1 MKKLIRDY
9 LLQYLMIT
17 AGAIL
22 AAFALE
28 EFLVPN
34 TVLDGGITGISIIL
48 NQLTLQ
54 PISIFIIVL
63 NLPFLLLGFQQ
74 LGKRF
79 FVSGIYGM
87 VIFTVFLEVFA
98 EFQNATSSE
107 LLAVVFGGVSLG
119 VGVGLVLRSGGCL
132 DGSVV
137 VAMIVS
143 KRSNFSTG
151 QVIFGINVVIYIVAG
166 FLFGWDRA
174 MYSLLTYFISFKVI
188 DMVEEGLEQAK
199 AAMIITDHSGLLAD
213 MIYQRL
219 GRTCT
224 ILEGEG
230 LISGKKVVLYC
241 VLTRLEINELKRI
254 IKEYDGSAFVTISD
268 VSEIIGRHIKSS
280 SGTAEQEETA

>member
-87 VIFTVFLEVFA
+87 VIFTVFWKCLRNFKTRPA
-98 EFQNATSSE
+98 RSCWRLCS
-107 LLAVVFGGVSLG
+107 AVYCWASA
-119 VGVGLVLRSGGCL
+119 LVWCCAAADVWTARKWLR
-132 DGSVV
+132 
-137 VAMIVS
+137 
-143 KRSNFSTG
+143 
-151 QVIFGINVVIYIVAG
+151 
-166 FLFGWDRA
+166 
-174 MYSLLTYFISFKVI
+174 
-188 DMVEEGLEQAK
+188 
-199 AAMIITDHSGLLAD
+199 
-213 MIYQRL
+213 
-219 GRTCT
+219 
-224 ILEGEG
+224 
-230 LISGKKVVLYC
+230 
-241 VLTRLEINELKRI
+241 
-254 IKEYDGSAFVTISD
+254 
-268 VSEIIGRHIKSS
+268 
-280 SGTAEQEETA
+280 

>member
-107 LLAVVFGGVSLG
+107 LLAVVFGGVLLG
-119 VGVGLVLRSGGCL
+119 VGVGLVLRSGGCGC
-132 DGSVV
+132 D
-137 VAMIVS
+137 
-143 KRSNFSTG
+143 
-151 QVIFGINVVIYIVAG
+151 
-166 FLFGWDRA
+166 DC
-174 MYSLLTYFISFKVI
+174 
-188 DMVEEGLEQAK
+188 EQAQQFF
-199 AAMIITDHSGLLAD
+199 DRSDYLRHQRCDLYCGGLSV
-213 MIYQRL
+213 RL
-219 GRTCT
+219 GSRDVQPAD
-224 ILEGEG
+224 ILHQ
-230 LISGKKVVLYC
+230 L
-241 VLTRLEINELKRI
+241 
-254 IKEYDGSAFVTISD
+254 
-268 VSEIIGRHIKSS
+268 
-280 SGTAEQEETA
+280 

>member
-87 VIFTVFLEVFA
+87 VIFTAFLEVFA
-98 EFQNATSSE
+98 GFQNATSSE
-107 LLAVVFGGVSLG
+107 LLAVVFGGVLLG

-132 DGSVV
+132 ADIAPTMLQLLGLPQP
-137 VAMIVS
+137 AEM
-143 KRSNFSTG
+143 TG
-151 QVIFGINVVIYIVAG
+151 K
-166 FLFGWDRA
+166 
-174 MYSLLTYFISFKVI
+174 SL
-188 DMVEEGLEQAK
+188 
-199 AAMIITDHSGLLAD
+199 
-213 MIYQRL
+213 
-219 GRTCT
+219 
-224 ILEGEG
+224 
-230 LISGKKVVLYC
+230 VL
-241 VLTRLEINELKRI
+241 
-254 IKEYDGSAFVTISD
+254 
-268 VSEIIGRHIKSS
+268 
-280 SGTAEQEETA
+280 

>member
-87 VIFTVFLEVFA
+87 VIFTAFLEVFA
-98 EFQNATSSE
+98 GFQNATSSE
-107 LLAVVFGGVSLG
+107 LLAVVFGGVLLG

-132 DGSVV
+132 DGSEV

-151 QVIFGINVVIYIVAG
+151 QIIFGINVVIYILRTRRRRQAHHFHRNGEEHRQAKETGEGTSRRTTQSRGERATEDSLHTEHQPRGAHPAQCHRG
-166 FLFGWDRA
+166 FL
-174 MYSLLTYFISFKVI
+174 
-188 DMVEEGLEQAK
+188 
-199 AAMIITDHSGLLAD
+199 
-213 MIYQRL
+213 
-219 GRTCT
+219 
-224 ILEGEG
+224 
-230 LISGKKVVLYC
+230 
-241 VLTRLEINELKRI
+241 
-254 IKEYDGSAFVTISD
+254 
-268 VSEIIGRHIKSS
+268 
-280 SGTAEQEETA
+280 

>member
-98 EFQNATSSE
+98 GFQNATSSE
-107 LLAVVFGGVSLG
+107 LLAVVFGGVLLG
-119 VGVGLVLRSGGCL
+119 VGVGLVLRSDDC
-132 DGSVV
+132 
-137 VAMIVS
+137 
-143 KRSNFSTG
+143 
-151 QVIFGINVVIYIVAG
+151 
-166 FLFGWDRA
+166 
-174 MYSLLTYFISFKVI
+174 
-188 DMVEEGLEQAK
+188 EQAQQFF
-199 AAMIITDHSGLLAD
+199 DRSDYLRHQRCDLYCGRLSV
-213 MIYQRL
+213 RL
-219 GRTCT
+219 GSRDVQPAD
-224 ILEGEG
+224 ILHQ
-230 LISGKKVVLYC
+230 L
-241 VLTRLEINELKRI
+241 
-254 IKEYDGSAFVTISD
+254 
-268 VSEIIGRHIKSS
+268 
-280 SGTAEQEETA
+280 